1 MIVIELRICLF
12 FSGMVPINR
21 FRVDMFVG
29 ATGGLMPEEITF
41 AELLKQKNYSTA
53 FIGMFM
59 FITSIYIC
67 YLIFLT

>member
-1 MIVIELRICLF
+1 MGSMIEINLRVSLL
-12 FSGMVPINR
+12 FSGMVPVNR

-29 ATGGLMPEEITF
+29 ATGGLKPEEITF

-59 FITSIYIC
+59 MITSIYI
-67 YLIFLT
+67 